1 MRWTLCSPFFLSAVF
16 AFAALGSC
24 RARAQS
30 SIQAV
35 EQSATYVS
43 PVDDALTIRR
53 VSVLPFSDNTDGI
66 YARPLETQI
75 NSLVRESHRWDLVE
89 ATVNGSMPTV
99 SDAEEKP
106 TVFQKAV
113 KTTDADAFFVAAI
126 SRGSNGMSIRLDLFL
141 KKDGR
146 LVAQELLKDHARTE
160 IPQLREQ
167 MRVMYNR
174 LVNKLPYQGMI
185 LSRQNNRVTINL
197 GKSDGLKKDQT
208 VSAVQIISIQRH
220 PKFGFL
226 ISTEKEILGQI
237 KILKVDETLS
247 FGAIINERERGAIAK
262 FAKITSL
269 SPVEYGDPSSLSPD
283 GDSNLRTRPD
293 APVAFG
299 EKPQEWIPARPPA
312 FGEVGLRLGFGSY
325 NTSLNIL
332 GASPSCCEASTAVY
346 PSIMLDGE
354 IWINPNWI
362 ARAEVTQGVLTTSN
376 PRSGSSPGTL
386 NHAYS
391 RYQVLLGYNFLL
403 KDDFFGPK
411 IQIDAGLATASM
423 KVDDSTPRGL
433 TSTSFSGALLGLMA
447 MFPVT
452 DEKIWFVGGK
462 FNLFLFPSMSESP
475 VTSGG
480 NPKATINDFS
490 IFAQRKLS
498 ENLRAVGSL
507 DFSLYSASYSGDG
520 NRGLDVNGNQEDA
533 TSLSQR
539 HTVLS
544 GGIVYM
550 F

>member
-1 MRWTLCSPFFLSAVF
+1 MRWTFHSQFFLSATF
-16 AFAALGSC
+16 AFAVLGPC
-24 RARAQS
+24 HAHGQS
-30 SIQAV
+30 SSQAV

-43 PVDDALTIRR
+43 PIDDALTIRR
-53 VSVLPFSDNTDGI
+53 VAVLPFSDNTDGI

-89 ATVNGSMPTV
+89 ATMNGALPTV
-99 SDAEEKP
+99 SDLEEKP
-106 TVFQKAV
+106 LVFQKAV
-113 KTTDADAFFVAAI
+113 KATDADAFFVAAI

-146 LVAQELLKDHARTE
+146 LVAQELLKDHPRTE

-197 GKSDGLKKDQT
+197 GKSDGLRKDQT
-208 VSAVQIISIQRH
+208 VSAVQIISVKRH

-226 ISTEKEILGQI
+226 ISTDKEILGQI

-283 GDSNLRTRPD
+283 GDTNLRARPD

-299 EKPQEWIPARPPA
+299 DKPREWLPARPPA

-325 NTSLNIL
+325 SSSLNI
-332 GASPSCCEASTAVY
+332 SSTCCEAKTSVY
-346 PSIMLDGE
+346 PSIMIDGE

-362 ARAEVTQGVLTTSN
+362 ARLEVTQGVASTSN
-376 PRSGSSPGTL
+376 PRSGSSPETL
-386 NHAYS
+386 SHAYS
-391 RYQVLLGYNFLL
+391 RYQLLVGYNFLL

-423 KVDDSTPRGL
+423 KVDDSSPRGI
-433 TSTSFSGALLGLMA
+433 TSTSFSGALLGLMG

-452 DEKIWFVGGK
+452 DEKIWYVGGK
-462 FNLFLFPSMSESP
+462 FNLFLFPSVSESP
-475 VTSGG
+475 VNSGG
-480 NPKATINDFS
+480 SPKASINDFS

-507 DFSLYSASYSGDG
+507 DFSLYSATYSGDG
-520 NRGLDVNGNQEDA
+520 NRLAADGVTPETA

>member
-1 MRWTLCSPFFLSAVF
+1 MRPTFRLPFFLSTVV
-16 AFAALGSC
+16 AFVMFGSLN
-24 RARAQS
+24 ARAQTS
-30 SIQAV
+30 SKAI

-43 PVDDALTIRR
+43 PIDDALTIRR
-53 VSVLPFSDNTDGI
+53 VAVLPVGDNTDGI
-66 YARPLETQI
+66 YARPLEAQI
-75 NSLVRESHRWDLVE
+75 ISLVRESHRWDLVD
-89 ATVNGSMPTV
+89 AAVAGAMPTV
-99 SDAEEKP
+99 SDLEEKP
-106 TVFQKAV
+106 SVFQKAV

-126 SRGSNGMSIRLDLFL
+126 SRGASGMSIRLDLFL
-141 KKDGR
+141 KKDGH
-146 LVAQELLKDHARTE
+146 LIAQELLKDHPRTE

-167 MRVMYNR
+167 IRVMYNR

-208 VSAVQIISIQRH
+208 VSAVQIISVKRH

-226 ISTEKEILGQI
+226 ISTDKEILGQI

-283 GDSNLRTRPD
+283 ADSNLRGRAD

-299 EKPQEWIPARPPA
+299 EKPHEWLPTRPPA
-312 FGEVGLRLGFGSY
+312 FGEIGLRLGFGSY
-325 NTSLNIL
+325 ASALNIS
-332 GASPSCCEASTAVY
+332 GASPSCCEAKTSVY

-354 IWINPNWI
+354 IWINSNWI
-362 ARAEVTQGVLTTSN
+362 ARLEIIQGVLSTPN
-376 PRSGSSPGTL
+376 PRDSSSPSTL

-391 RYQVLLGYNFLL
+391 RYQILVGYNFLL

-411 IQIDAGLATASM
+411 IQIDAGLATAAM
-423 KVDDSTPRGL
+423 KVDDSSPRGL
-433 TSTSFSGALLGLMA
+433 TSTSFSGALLGVMG

-480 NPKATINDFS
+480 DPKVSINNFS
-490 IFAQRKLS
+490 IFAQRKLG

-507 DFSLYSASYSGDG
+507 DFTLYSASYSGVG
-520 NRGLDVNGNQEDA
+520 NRVDASNNPEVA